1 MRQSQ
6 PTAQAEGLERRNVAT
21 SIPVLI
27 PSQGMKGLEQ
37 IVRVFDLGFRL
48 LACFAQPGIFGV
60 NRF

>member
-37 IVRVFDLGFRL
+37 IVRVFDLELPPPRMFCAAGNLRR
-48 LACFAQPGIFGV
+48 Q
-60 NRF
+60 